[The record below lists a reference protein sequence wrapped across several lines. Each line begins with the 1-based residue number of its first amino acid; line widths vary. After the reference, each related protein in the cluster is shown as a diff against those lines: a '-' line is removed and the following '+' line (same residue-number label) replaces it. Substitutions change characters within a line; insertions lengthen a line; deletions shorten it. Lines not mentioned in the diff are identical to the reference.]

1 MSLEL
6 CLYIWLL
13 KRDKMIYNN
22 IGLIPFTYNK
32 YFRRSCDPKIMEDL
46 IQVGYL
52 GLIKAVDNFDESRN
66 VKFSVFAINIIKQ
79 CIIQEIERLTFALGT
94 RNKRNGENGEANA
107 LPLSHFDT
115 QDKTGDTVNIVE
127 IKYYEDKDV
136 KLDDMVIKTYIKFR
150 NSLSGLDLAILER
163 LEKDMKQTDIAKEL
177 NRAQKTVSIHKRKMQ
192 NKLKAMLL

>member
-1 MSLEL
+1 MRIEL
-6 CLYIWLL
+6 CFYVWLL

-22 IGLIPFTYNK
+22 IGLVPFIYNK
-32 YFRRSCDPKIMEDL
+32 YFRLSCDPTLMEDI

-66 VKFSVFAINIIKQ
+66 VKFSAFAITAIKQ
-79 CIIQEIERLTFALGT
+79 CMIRGVNNLSYALGT
-94 RNKRNGENGEANA
+94 RNKRNGELGEPNA

-127 IKYYEDKDV
+127 IKYYEDEDV
-136 KLDDMVIKTYIKFR
+136 RLDDMVIKIYNEFK
-150 NSLSGLDLAILER
+150 NSLSELDLAVLER
-163 LEKDMKQTDIAKEL
+163 LEKGMKQMDVARDLRIC
-177 NRAQKTVSIHKRKMQ
+177 QKTVSTHKIRMQ

>member
-6 CLYIWLL
+6 CFYVWLL

-22 IGLIPFTYNK
+22 IGLVPFTYNK
-32 YFRRSCDPKIMEDL
+32 YFRRSCDPKIMEEL

-52 GLIKAVDNFDESRN
+52 GLIKAVDEFDESRN
-66 VKFSVFAINIIKQ
+66 VKFSAFATNVIKQ
-79 CIIQEIERLTFALGT
+79 RMIRGVNNLSYALGT
-94 RNKRNGENGEANA
+94 RNKRNGELGETNA
-107 LPLSHFDT
+107 LPFSHFDT
-115 QDKTGDTVNIVE
+115 YDKTGETVNIIE
-127 IKYYEDKDV
+127 TNYYEDEDV

-177 NRAQKTVSIHKRKMQ
+177 NTSQRTVSTRKRKMQ
-192 NKLKAMLL
+192 NELKDMLL

>member
-1 MSLEL
+1 MNSEL
-6 CLYIWLL
+6 CFYVWLL

-22 IGLIPFTYNK
+22 IGLVPFTYNK
-32 YFRRSCDPKIMEDL
+32 YFRHSCDTKIMEDL
-46 IQVGYL
+46 IQVGHL
-52 GLIKAVDNFDESRN
+52 GLIKAVDKFDESRN

-79 CIIQEIERLTFALGT
+79 CMIKGVNNLSYALGT
-94 RNKRNGENGEANA
+94 RNKRNGELGETNA
-107 LPLSHFDT
+107 LPFSHFDIY
-115 QDKTGDTVNIVE
+115 DKTGETVNIIE
-127 IKYYEDKDV
+127 TNYYEDEDV

-177 NRAQKTVSIHKRKMQ
+177 NTSQRTVSIHKRKMQ

>member
-6 CLYIWLL
+6 CFYVWLL

-22 IGLIPFTYNK
+22 IGLVPFTYNK

-66 VKFSVFAINIIKQ
+66 VKFSTFATNIIKQ
-79 CIIQEIERLTFALGT
+79 CMIRDAENMTFALGT
-94 RNKRNGENGEANA
+94 RRKKDGTIGETNA
-107 LPLSHFDT
+107 LPFSHFDT
-115 QDKTGDTVNIVE
+115 QDKTGEVVNIIE
-127 IKYYEDKDV
+127 NTYYKDEDIG
-136 KLDDMVIKTYIKFR
+136 LDDMVIKTYIKFR

-177 NRAQKTVSIHKRKMQ
+177 NTSQRTVSSYKRKMQ